1 MKQYKKIFLIWGI
14 ILGLALVGF
23 AFFPH
28 RAIQLIGTINDS
40 FLILIGIVSLYIFK
54 REPSLKN
61 KPIFLNF
68 AIFSLANVGSFL
80 NAFIGK
86 AFFTGERYAIFFAYQ
101 YFSVGLL
108 YFLLT
113 FSLIYVVFDT
123 LFNDFQIYKKY
134 LLTLLVVGGT
144 FAYYYSPVFTDPKH
158 AYHTP
163 EIVDFKAVTT
173 TIDQLKK
180 EGNANPTSNEIAA
193 IADLPAWNDG
203 KVVGTLFQEQKIARV
218 NELLPY
224 MEGGNFLML
233 LYRPLYLDVVYMNVL
248 CLVFI
253 FLFFGYQYKND
264 PPQGAYIEK
273 IVFLFLPYCSLE
285 ILHYYGYIKSVEYAT
300 YLDIHRIGQYLTL
313 LNLALLLI
321 FFSLRLRF
329 ITSVKGEFYER
340 ELVSDSEHISRWRDS
355 FDNLIV
361 RHFLDPQTLHGRLFT
376 PRPPRG

>member
-1 MKQYKKIFLIWGI
+1 MKQYKKILLIWVGI
-14 ILGLALVGF
+14 LIPTVASL

-28 RAIQLIGTINDS
+28 RQLAVVSTIIDS
-40 FLILIGIVSLYIFK
+40 LNILIGIVALYIFK
-54 REPSLKN
+54 REPSIKN

-68 AIFSLANVGSFL
+68 AIFYLASIVSFL
-80 NAFIGK
+80 NAFVGK
-86 AFFTGERYAIFFAYQ
+86 AFLTSERYAIFFAYQ
-101 YFSVGLL
+101 YFSMGLL
-108 YFLLT
+108 YFLLA

-144 FAYYYSPVFTDPKH
+144 FAYYYNPVFTDPKH

-163 EIVDFKAVTT
+163 EIVDFKSVTT
-173 TIDQLKK
+173 AIDQLKK
-180 EGNANPTSNEIAA
+180 EGNANPTANEIAA

-203 KVVGTLFQEQKIARV
+203 KIVGTLFQEQKIARV

-233 LYRPLYLDVVYMNVL
+233 LYRPLYLDVIYMNVL

-361 RHFLDPQTLHGRLFT
+361 RHFLNPQTLHGRLFT
-376 PRPPRG
+376 PRPPRS